1 MQRLINFRAFLFI
14 FIGAIV
20 GTLFAY
26 QIFQKNTLVLI
37 ISSVIIF
44 GLLIFLL
51 LTSYINKIKKFQF
64 LNKFL
69 ICLLIGFF
77 VFLCLGYINIYSFN
91 NNLEDIKTANVSAR
105 VCYKSERSGSYYLI
119 LEDAQIENIET
130 NKITKLNG
138 KISLLIY
145 SDDFSNSFAIGDK
158 IDFTGTLVASNLI
171 KKGKFNSYLYKN
183 NIKYFSYINKDDYSL
198 TNGNMHI
205 DEKVRERVK
214 TLLFENLSYNNASIA
229 YASIFGDKTML
240 DQKIMDGFSNSGTA
254 HLLCVSGLHVGFIIT
269 LLYFFF
275 NLLKLKKKYIF
286 IILSVLLLFYCYLC
300 GFSSSV
306 VRASIMSLVLAGS
319 ACLGDCRYDNL
330 NSLGFAGVIILAFS
344 PFMIF
349 DVGFKL
355 SFASCF
361 GIFLLMPVFE
371 KLFKKINF
379 YNKFTSLLCLTL
391 SAQIGTFPII
401 LHNFESLS
409 FLSVMANIIVV
420 PLFSIIFMI
429 LIIFIL
435 INLILPFGF
444 LFKIIEVGLNLIALL
459 TKSFGSVSTTIYYD
473 NGYEIFINIAFYLI
487 LIFASGLVNIKN
499 KTKILNMI
507 ICVIIISFSVF
518 LGFMPK
524 NYNFASIINTSNDDF
539 TIITN
544 SHNEKVLVITDKCDI
559 NDYSDIKK
567 DLMHYKIFNLN
578 AIIVGYY
585 NSNSQECITK
595 ICNDYAV
602 EKLYVYTL
610 TDLDEKNL
618 FDNLKQTQIIKTE
631 NEYQSLNN
639 YTFKILGNIKSVELN
654 LLENDRVF
662 NLFITGNVTKAV
674 FAYITTNEVTAN
686 YFKAKYINSKYLSC
700 VNNFDKIISKNKIY
714 EQNCF
719 SLSQINDILKL
730 GENIKYGI

>member
-1 MQRLINFRAFLFI
+1 MQRLINFRAFVFI

-20 GTLFAY
+20 GTIFSY

-37 ISSVIIF
+37 ISSIIVF
-44 GLLIFLL
+44 SLLIFLL

-77 VFLCLGYINIYSFN
+77 VFLCLGYFNMYSFN
-91 NNLEDIKTANVSAR
+91 SNLEDIKSAQVSAR

-119 LEDAQIENIET
+119 LEDAQVKNVET
-130 NKITKLNG
+130 SEITNMNG

-145 SDDFSNSFAIGDK
+145 SDDFADNFSIGDK
-158 IDFTGTLVASNLI
+158 INFNGTLVASNLI

-183 NIKYFSYINKDDYSL
+183 NIKYSAYINSEDFTL
-198 TNGNMHI
+198 TSGNMHI

-214 TLLFENLSYNNASIA
+214 NLLYENLSYNNASIA
-229 YASIFGDKTML
+229 YASIFGDNTML
-240 DQKIMDGFSNSGTA
+240 DQKIMDSFSNSGTA

-300 GFSSSV
+300 GFSPSV
-306 VRASIMSLVLAGS
+306 VRASIMSLVLAGG

-344 PFMIF
+344 PFMVF
-349 DVGFKL
+349 DVGFQL

-361 GIFLLMPVFE
+361 GIFLLMPVFI

-379 YNKFTSLLCLTL
+379 YNKFTSLFSLTL

-401 LHNFESLS
+401 LHNFENLS
-409 FLSVMANIIVV
+409 FLSVIANIIVV

-429 LIIFIL
+429 LIVFVL

-444 LFKIIEVGLNLIALL
+444 LFKIIEIGLNLITLL

-473 NGYEIFINIAFYLI
+473 NSNEIFINIAFYLI
-487 LIFASGLVNIKN
+487 LIFVSGLVNIKN
-499 KTKILNMI
+499 KSKILNMI
-507 ICVIIISFSVF
+507 ICVVIVSFSIF
-518 LGFMPK
+518 LEFIPK

-544 SHNEKVLVITDKCDI
+544 SYNEKVLVITDECDI
-559 NDYSDIKK
+559 SEYSDVRK
-567 DLMHYKIFNLN
+567 DLMHYKIFNLS

-595 ICNDYAV
+595 ICNDYSV
-602 EKLYVYTL
+602 EKLYVYSL
-610 TDLDEKNL
+610 TDLDEKYL
-618 FDNLKQTQIIKTE
+618 FNNLKGTQIIKTKSD
-631 NEYQSLNN
+631 YQSLNN
-639 YTFKILGNIKSVELN
+639 YTFKIISNIKTVEIN
-654 LLENDRVF
+654 LIESDKVF
-662 NLFITGNVTKAV
+662 NLLITGNVTKTV

-700 VNNFDKIISKNKIY
+700 IDNFDTIISKNKIY
-714 EQNCF
+714 QKNCF
-719 SLSQINDILKL
+719 NLSQINDILKL
-730 GENIKYGI
+730 GEDIKYGI